1 VDGLGGRRDAEGGTK
16 LRIVEEPEQELA
28 DVSVAD
34 VGAILPHLREQI
46 VGVESRLGNVP
57 LPEGDDMSIHA
68 RVL

>member
-1 VDGLGGRRDAEGGTK
+1 V
-16 LRIVEEPEQELA
+16 P
-28 DVSVAD
+28 VAD
-34 VGAILPHLREQI
+34 VGAESPHLREQI